1 MEFKFNNFNFTILMF
16 ASANGILELV
26 QLLLLQKHIDI
37 NAQSI

>member
-16 ASANGILELV
+16 AAGNGNLELV
-26 QLLLLQKHIDI
+26 QFLLQKHIDI